1 MAQDTTG
8 KVLAIQVSKERRQ
21 PMTSTETATA
31 IADVGIEGDRHAQ
44 RGFARQVLI
53 MDRETL
59 DLLGLSPGQIK
70 ENITIEGVDLSGIR
84 PGQVFFFG
92 DEVTM
97 EATGDCEPCGRMD
110 EIRAGLRETLQ
121 GRRGILAMVLNG
133 GELRVGDSVRVEPS
147 PEALQSNS

>member
-8 KVLAIQVSKERRQ
+8 KVLAIQLSKERRQ
-21 PMTSTETATA
+21 PMTSTEAATA

-53 MDRETL
+53 MDKETL

-70 ENITIEGVDLSGIR
+70 ENITVGGVDLNGIR

-97 EATGDCEPCGRMD
+97 EATGDCEPCGLMD
-110 EIRAGLRETLQ
+110 EIRPGLRETLQ
-121 GRRGILAMVLNG
+121 GRRGILVMVLNG

-147 PEALQSNS
+147 PEALRADS

>member
-8 KVLAIQVSKERRQ
+8 KVLAIQLSKERRQ
-21 PMTSTETATA
+21 PMTSTEAATA

-53 MDRETL
+53 MDKETL

-70 ENITIEGVDLSGIR
+70 ENITVEGVDLNGIR

-97 EATGDCEPCGRMD
+97 EATGDCEPCGLMD
-110 EIRAGLRETLQ
+110 EIRPGLREMLQ

-147 PEALQSNS
+147 PEALRADS

>member
-1 MAQDTTG
+1 MAHDTTG
-8 KVLAIQVSKERRQ
+8 KVLSIQLSKARRQ
-21 PMTSTETATA
+21 PMVPIATATA
-31 IADVGIEGDRHAQ
+31 ISDVGIEGDRHAQ

-53 MDRETL
+53 MDKETL

-92 DEVTM
+92 DDVTM

-110 EIRAGLRETLQ
+110 EIRPGLRETLQ
-121 GRRGILAMVLNG
+121 GRRGVLAMVLNG
-133 GELRVGDSVRVEPS
+133 GEFRVGDSVRVEPS
-147 PEALQSNS
+147 SQELQTNS